1 MSDEQPK
8 GTVPRCP
15 SPLSVQSTQKALP
28 RRVIDELVD
37 DLAVASVGEP
47 CTGSCAT
54 AAVSYTPRRGT
65 RC

>member
-1 MSDEQPK
+1 M
-8 GTVPRCP
+8 G
-15 SPLSVQSTQKALP
+15 SVQSTQKALP

>member
-1 MSDEQPK
+1 M
-8 GTVPRCP
+8 G
-15 SPLSVQSTQKALP
+15 SVQSTQKALP

-54 AAVSYTPRRGT
+54 AAVSYAPRRGT